1 MIQKNLLLTRREMEV
16 IDKKLKNRKLTQQ
29 DSNYL
34 SRFVRPKLKEINLI
48 DTKTLLEKLE
58 YNPKALSI
66 EKRIKGILL
75 KNIKNIKS
83 ITVYGSTIYNSYKN
97 YKDIDVLVIVKKRF
111 WKKLGEK
118 YRKILEIKKQ
128 AKKHIPNLDLN
139 IYDDKTFQNSYSS
152 NISLIYQLKD
162 RKTIYGNLKLPN
174 KLEISKLDLRM
185 KTDYSILENDEYDGL
200 EIYKALRNL
209 ILIILT
215 LSKIIDNK
223 KLIKYLNDE
232 IGMNLVAKLKLNKES
247 KIEKEIALLHLK
259 KLLKSVLRQ
268 LEKSK
273 WEKIVLLNH

>member
-1 MIQKNLLLTRREMEV
+1 MIQKSLLLTRREIEV
-16 IDKKLKNRKLTQQ
+16 IDKKLKNMKLTQQ

-34 SRFVRPKLKEINLI
+34 SRFVRPKLKEISLVNA
-48 DTKTLLEKLE
+48 KTLLEKLE
-58 YNPKALSI
+58 YNPKFLSI
-66 EKRIKGILL
+66 EKRIRGILL
-75 KNIKNIKS
+75 KKIKDIAS
-83 ITVYGSTIYNSYKN
+83 ITIYGSAIYNSYKN
-97 YKDIDVLVIVKKRF
+97 YRDIDILVIVKKRF
-111 WKKLGEK
+111 WQKTGEK
-118 YRKILEIKKQ
+118 YKKILEIKKQ
-128 AKKHIPNLDLN
+128 AKKHIPDLDLK
-139 IYDDKTFQNSYSS
+139 IYDEKTFQDSYSS

-232 IGMNLVAKLKLNKES
+232 IGMNLVEKLKLNKES